1 MYIPGRKAANKL
13 GVHQNTLRKWANE
26 GKIPH
31 IKTPA
36 KQRLYDV
43 DAFLADKVEKK
54 SVCYCRV
61 SSYKQRDDLERQVEH
76 MRRRYPQHEIVTDIG
91 SGLNS
96 KRKGL
101 RAILELADQGKLGEV
116 VVAHRD
122 RLCRFGFD
130 LVEWWIALHGG
141 KIVVL
146 NDVSL
151 SPEAELSQDL
161 LSIIHVFSCRMHGLR
176 KYAREIKEDP
186 NLSKRPAKRDSEK
199 MDGDSEVCV

>member
-1 MYIPGRKAANKL
+1 MYIPGRKAAGRL
-13 GVHQNTLRKWANE
+13 GIHQNTLRKWADE

-31 IKTPA
+31 IRTAA
-36 KQRLYDV
+36 KQRLYDI
-43 DAFLADKVEKK
+43 DAFLASKVEKK

-61 SSYKQRDDLERQVEH
+61 SSYKQRDDLERQVEY

-91 SGLNS
+91 SGLNG

-101 RAILELADQGKLGEV
+101 RAILELADQGKLGAV

-130 LVEWWIALHGG
+130 LVEWWISLHGG

-146 NDVSL
+146 DDVHL
-151 SPEAELSQDL
+151 SPEAELTQDL
-161 LSIIHVFSCRMHGLR
+161 LSIIHVFSCRLHGLR
-176 KYAREIKEDP
+176 KYAREIKEDKA
-186 NLSKRPAKRDSEK
+186 LSKRQAKSVAEK
-199 MDGDSEVCV
+199 VAGDGEVCV